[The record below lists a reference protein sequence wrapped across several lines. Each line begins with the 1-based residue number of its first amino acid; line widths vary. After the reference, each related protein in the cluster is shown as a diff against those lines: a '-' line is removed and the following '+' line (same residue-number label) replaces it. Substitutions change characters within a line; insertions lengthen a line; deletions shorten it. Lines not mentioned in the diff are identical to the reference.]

1 MVGNQDR
8 SNEGRIMLRRPD
20 GEWHQPSVGTYDNER
35 ALQDLLLE
43 SPSLLPGIHEAA
55 VIDEMGLPN
64 TGSVDLVLV
73 EPSGD
78 ITLVECKLVA
88 NPEIRRAVIGQIMA
102 YAASL
107 WGFSYDDLDARFQ
120 RRLGVSLPEAVA
132 ARHANDEQ
140 WDSGEFRQRVSH
152 NLIAGRFRLI
162 IAVDRITEELK
173 RSVEYIN
180 LHSSGGLELLAF
192 ELGYVA
198 DEGVEIL
205 IPQLHGEE
213 SSRIQGG
220 TQSTGS
226 GSVWSVDDVF
236 ETIATTSTEEEA
248 EAARRIAKVAT
259 RRGGRLRTGRGQY
272 PTLSG
277 DIPFEAG
284 TRALFAIY
292 ADPSG
297 PTAPRIS
304 INFGSLRSIL
314 TTEELESLLTA
325 LESIDSL
332 ARPLAGVRS
341 AEFNIYPA
349 IPMSTLA
356 NPAVLDSFLEAL
368 GPWLPHPIESP

>member
-1 MVGNQDR
+1 
-8 SNEGRIMLRRPD
+8 MLRAAD
-20 GEWHQPSVGTYDNER
+20 GEWHQPSVDAYHNER

-43 SPSLLPGIHEAA
+43 SPSLLPGIEEAA
-55 VIDEMGLPN
+55 VIDEMGLPD
-64 TGSVDLVLV
+64 TGSVDLALV

-107 WGFSYDDLDARFQ
+107 WGFTYDDLDARFQ
-120 RRLGVSLPEAVA
+120 RRLGRSLVEAVTESQTT
-132 ARHANDEQ
+132 DEQ
-140 WDSGEFRQRVSH
+140 WDSEEFRQQVSH
-152 NLIAGRFRLI
+152 NLTAGRFRLI

-180 LHSSGGLELLAF
+180 LHTSGGLELLAL

-213 SSRIQGG
+213 SSRIKGA
-220 TQSTGS
+220 TQSTSRGN
-226 GSVWSVDDVF
+226 VWSVDDVF
-236 ETIATTSTEEEA
+236 ETIAETSTEEEA
-248 EAARRIAKVAT
+248 EAARRLAEEVT

-272 PTLSG
+272 PTVSG
-277 DIPFEAG
+277 DIPFEPG

-304 INFGSLRSIL
+304 INFGSLRSIF
-314 TTEELESLLTA
+314 TTEELENLLA
-325 LESIDSL
+325 SLESIGELSQ
-332 ARPLAGVRS
+332 PLSGVRN

-349 IPMSTLA
+349 IPRSALA
-356 NPAVLDSFLEAL
+356 KPGVLDAFLGAL
-368 GPWLPHPIESP
+368 GPWLPPPSEQP